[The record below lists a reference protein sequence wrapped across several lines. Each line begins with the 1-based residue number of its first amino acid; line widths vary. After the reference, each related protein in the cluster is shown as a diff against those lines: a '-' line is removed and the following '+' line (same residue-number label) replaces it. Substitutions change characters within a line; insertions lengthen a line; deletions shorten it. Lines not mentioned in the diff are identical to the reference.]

1 MSAKNIYQG
10 SYEALKKRRKELVER
25 IEILSNE
32 ITTIKT
38 RAEKDGVKLD
48 G

>member
-1 MSAKNIYQG
+1 MSNNIYQG

-32 ITTIKT
+32 ITTIRT
-38 RAEKDGVKLD
+38 RAAKDGVMLD